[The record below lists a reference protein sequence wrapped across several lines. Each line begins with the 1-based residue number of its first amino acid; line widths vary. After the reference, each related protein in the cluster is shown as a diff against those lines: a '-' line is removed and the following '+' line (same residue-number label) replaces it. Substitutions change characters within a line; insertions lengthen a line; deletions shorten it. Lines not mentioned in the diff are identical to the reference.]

1 MARKAKPKHVKPLDN
16 GAVAIVDRRLDVRGI
31 VGPGAGG
38 FVGINDDGS
47 EDWSA
52 IAQALE
58 VAAGMSERLDGNG
71 KGGSHTKRIINNKDL
86 QTLADIIEM
95 AMSDDLRHYKSLT
108 YQRWAKR
115 FHPLT
120 APAITDAL
128 IRAVRKSIDR

>member
-1 MARKAKPKHVKPLDN
+1 MARKAKSKHVKPLDN
-16 GAVAIVDRRLDVRGI
+16 GTVALVDRRIDVRGI

-86 QTLADIIEM
+86 QMLTVIVEM
-95 AMSDDLRHYKSLT
+95 AMLDDLRHYKSLT
-108 YQRWAKR
+108 YQRWAKH
-115 FHPLT
+115 FHPFT
-120 APAITDAL
+120 APTITDAL
-128 IRAVRKSIDR
+128 IRAVRKSIDK